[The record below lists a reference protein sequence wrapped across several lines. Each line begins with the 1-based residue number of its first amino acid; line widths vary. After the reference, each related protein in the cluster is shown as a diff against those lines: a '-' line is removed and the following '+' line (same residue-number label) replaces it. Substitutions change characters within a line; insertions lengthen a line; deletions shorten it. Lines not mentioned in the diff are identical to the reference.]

1 MSDAPAP
8 KREDRRFRLGQ
19 GDRLSGLLLLALG
32 LYLFVEGTDLT
43 FGSLRRPGPG
53 FFPLCLAVLLV
64 GLSATIL
71 VRAYLRVDDAGVVT
85 FAKGA
90 RDVAL
95 TMAGLLL
102 FAAALERVG
111 YIPCT
116 LLVMTLL
123 FRVVAHLRWRAAAG
137 YAAAGTATTYLLFTQ
152 LGVPLPQGLLPF

>member
-1 MSDAPAP
+1 MSDTPTP
-8 KREDRRFRLGQ
+8 KCEDRRFRLGH
-19 GDRLSGLLLLALG
+19 GDRLSGWVLLALG
-32 LYLFVEGTDLT
+32 LYLAVEGSDLT

-71 VRAYLRVDDAGVVT
+71 VRAYVRVDAAGVVS

-90 RDVAL
+90 RDVVL
-95 TMAGLLL
+95 TVAGLLL

-111 YIPCT
+111 YVPCT

-123 FRVVAHLRWRAAAG
+123 FRAVGHLRWRVAAG
-137 YAAAGTATTYLLFTQ
+137 AAAAGTATTYVLFTQ